1 MTCDLFVNFSLMSSY
16 GKACLV
22 YLFCQHNGGM
32 QIMFCPNC
40 GHKVEP
46 NQKFCDNCGWA
57 LKKKNTDEPK
67 ETKDDDTVRSLSE
80 IENELNSEEP
90 ADKPKEKP
98 VLQQAPEQQR
108 EYGSNNEG
116 TTNTHKDPEPE
127 VKTFDHSNRSS
138 FKKADAN
145 APLDDRTQVYSKNDF
160 NPISQKPYK
169 KDFEE
174 PQQKKFT
181 DHIKDPISDPFKPT
195 KSEQRAAEAKRKAEE
210 VDPND
215 GFIHN
220 MIKFAKNNAYVSI
233 FAVIIV
239 AILLVVKRNYGFI
252 ALAIILILWFL
263 LSQLRHGNEM
273 GANKA
278 LKKETSLKSGKK
290 DSPDTTETYEE
301 RPRKKD
307 RKSAPAEKVVS
318 HGKTT
323 SQKVIIFASI
333 VGFIASISGPFL
345 NGVSLTSTISTA
357 ANYTAN
363 LGGQPTWITNGF
375 SAIRLICFL
384 SPVIALIAA
393 CFRSR
398 GSIRLL
404 RIFTLLPTV
413 LYAGLYGALYAGLV
427 NSTAITGQ
435 VAVTTNGSFG
445 TSFYILII
453 TSVISLLM
461 AYTLRPRIK

>member
-1 MTCDLFVNFSLMSSY
+1 
-16 GKACLV
+16 
-22 YLFCQHNGGM
+22 
-32 QIMFCPNC
+32 MFCPNC

-57 LKKKNTDEPK
+57 LKKNNTDDSK
-67 ETKDDDTVRSLSE
+67 KTNDDDTIRSLSE
-80 IENELNSEEP
+80 IENELNQEEP
-90 ADKPKEKP
+90 APKKVQEKP
-98 VLQQAPEQQR
+98 VLQQAPEQER
-108 EYGSNNEG
+108 EYGAANEG
-116 TTNTHKDPEPE
+116 TSHPEPKPEPKPTPKAEPE
-127 VKTFDHSNRSS
+127 VKTFDHTNRSS
-138 FKKADAN
+138 FSKSNAN

-169 KDFEE
+169 QDFEKE
-174 PQQKKFT
+174 EEEVKPFK

-220 MIKFAKNNAYVSI
+220 MMKFAKNNVYVSI
-233 FAVIIV
+233 FAVIIT
-239 AILLVVKRNYGFI
+239 AILLVVKRNYGYI
-252 ALAIILILWFL
+252 ALAIVIILWFL
-263 LSQLRHGNEM
+263 LSQLRHGNEL

-278 LKKETSLKSGKK
+278 LKKETSLKGSKK
-290 DSPDTTETYEE
+290 DVPDSTETYQE
-301 RPRKKD
+301 RPKKKD
-307 RKSAPAEKVVS
+307 KREIAAEKLNT

-323 SQKVIIFASI
+323 PQKVIIFSSI
-333 VGFIASISGPFL
+333 VGFIASIGGPFL

-363 LGGQPTWITNGF
+363 LGAAQPAWITNGF

-398 GSIRLL
+398 GTIRLV
-404 RIFTLLPTV
+404 RIFTLLPTI

-445 TSFYILII
+445 TSFYVLII

-461 AYTLRPRIK
+461 AYTLRPHTK